1 MIKKSFYMK
10 LGIALIFACYVSCI
24 KPANVSEDIENLLQ
38 STRNTFS
45 HEITSTEKAA
55 IRVNKRFQCFSLF
68 HCYAYAASNVLV
80 ERKLKNRK
88 TETTKKNSE
97 RKEFFSWDVDINTDL
112 KIKQKV

>member
-55 IRVNKRFQCFSLF
+55 IRVNKRFQCISLF
-68 HCYAYAASNVLV
+68 HGFAYAASNVLV

-88 TETTKKNSE
+88 NRNNKKKIRTE
-97 RKEFFSWDVDINTDL
+97 RIFFL
-112 KIKQKV
+112 GR